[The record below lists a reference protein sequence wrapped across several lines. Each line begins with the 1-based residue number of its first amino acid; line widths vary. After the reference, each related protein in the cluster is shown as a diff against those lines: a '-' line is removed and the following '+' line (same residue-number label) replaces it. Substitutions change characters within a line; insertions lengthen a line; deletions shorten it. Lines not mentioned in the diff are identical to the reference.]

1 MVGIKSWVALI
12 EVIKSN
18 ANFENYVGIMSIKCV
33 NIHAIFIG
41 YNQILYNIIC

>member
-41 YNQILYNIIC
+41 CNQILI